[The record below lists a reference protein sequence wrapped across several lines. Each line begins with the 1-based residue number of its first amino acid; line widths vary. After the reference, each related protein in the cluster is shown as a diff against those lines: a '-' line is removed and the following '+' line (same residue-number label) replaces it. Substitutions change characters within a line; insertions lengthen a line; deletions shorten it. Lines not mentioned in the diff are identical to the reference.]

1 MNIDLVLS
9 NLLNPPVLFFFL
21 GMLAIWLQSDLD
33 VPQPLPKF
41 FSLYLLLSIGF
52 RGGVEL
58 HKSGFNNQIILTLL
72 AAISAA
78 LIVPFYAYFLLRRKL
93 QPGDAAA
100 VAATYGSVSAVTFI
114 AATSFLNELKVPFGG
129 HMVAAMALMESPA
142 IIVGILLFRLSIKR
156 GDSHGDSS
164 NEGLNWRHLMRDAFF
179 NGSVLLLMGSLAIGF
194 LTGEKGEL
202 ALHPFTSDIFTGV
215 LCLFLL
221 DMGLVSARRISG
233 LKELGA
239 FPIGFAVLV
248 PLVNAGLG
256 ILVAHALGLGAGD
269 ALLFCVLCASASYI
283 AVPAAIRLAIPEAN
297 PSLYVT
303 MALALTFPFNIIVGL
318 PLYMSV
324 INSLWR

>member
-1 MNIDLVLS
+1 MNVDLVLS

-21 GMLAIWLQSDLD
+21 GMLGIWLHSDLD

-41 FSLYLLLSIGF
+41 FALYLLLSIGF

-58 HKSGFNNQIILTLL
+58 HKSGINHKITLTLL
-72 AAISAA
+72 AAVAAA
-78 LIVPFYAYFLLRRKL
+78 LVVPLYTFVLLRRKMNV
-93 QPGDAAA
+93 GDAAA

-114 AATSFLNELKVPFGG
+114 AATSFLSELKVPFGG

-142 IIVGILLFRLSIKR
+142 IIVGVVLFRLSQKR
-156 GDSHGDSS
+156 GGSKR
-164 NEGLNWRHLMRDAFF
+164 EGLSWRHLLRDAFF
-179 NGSVLLLMGSLAIGF
+179 NGSVLLLMGSLAIGL
-194 LTGEKGEL
+194 LTGTKGEA
-202 ALHPFTSDIFTGV
+202 ALHPFTGDIFKGV

-233 LKELGA
+233 LKKLGA
-239 FPIGFAVLV
+239 FAIGFAVLV
-248 PLVNAGLG
+248 PLVNAGFG
-256 ILVAHALGLGAGD
+256 ILIAHLLGLGAGD
-269 ALLFCVLCASASYI
+269 ALLFCVLCGSASYI
-283 AVPAAIRLAIPEAN
+283 AVPAAMRLAIPEAN
-297 PSLYVT
+297 PGLYVT